1 MPTQFDKAVH
11 FGSLHTPGKPL
22 ILANA
27 WDVATARISQ
37 AAGVAAVATTSAGLA
52 WSLGAADGDALDRT
66 IAIEAIG
73 RIVSAVGVPVTADI
87 ESGYA
92 ANSAGVGD
100 TIRAVLA
107 VGAVGVNLEDG
118 MYAGDSPLRD
128 PAEQAERIAAAR
140 QEVDA
145 AQIPLFINARTD
157 AYLRGVGDPTGR
169 LAETLVRARAYLAAG
184 ADGIF
189 VPGTT
194 EPDVVAELTAGID
207 GPVNVLVGF
216 GSPAVSELARLGV
229 ARISLGSSIAVAAYG
244 LAQRAVTEAL
254 ESGTYSE
261 LDGSIGY
268 GELNALFT
276 KRGP

>member
-1 MPTQFDKAVH
+1 MPTQYDKAVH

-100 TIRAVLA
+100 EEPCAPPRWPPSCRRRRAGL
-107 VGAVGVNLEDG
+107 DRQR
-118 MYAGDSPLRD
+118 PL
-128 PAEQAERIAAAR
+128 
-140 QEVDA
+140 
-145 AQIPLFINARTD
+145 
-157 AYLRGVGDPTGR
+157 
-169 LAETLVRARAYLAAG
+169 
-184 ADGIF
+184 
-189 VPGTT
+189 PGTRF
-194 EPDVVAELTAGID
+194 EPLS
-207 GPVNVLVGF
+207 L
-216 GSPAVSELARLGV
+216 
-229 ARISLGSSIAVAAYG
+229 RISATYVSGWGPTPVAAYL
-244 LAQRAVTEAL
+244 LA
-254 ESGTYSE
+254 
-261 LDGSIGY
+261 
-268 GELNALFT
+268 
-276 KRGP
+276 RGV